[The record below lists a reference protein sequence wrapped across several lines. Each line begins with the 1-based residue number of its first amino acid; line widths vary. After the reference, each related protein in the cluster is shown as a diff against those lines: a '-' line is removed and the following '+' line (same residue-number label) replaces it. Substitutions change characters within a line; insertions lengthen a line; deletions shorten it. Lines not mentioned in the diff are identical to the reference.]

1 MNNIIHIIKQKGN
14 MASTPYMNQ
23 FDALLSDS
31 DDECQKVT
39 QNQITKS
46 SRRNRRRLSTN
57 GPKMSLT
64 KKTHNSIS
72 LSKQPKL
79 NYSKLIHQASNKNKV
94 EKKTET
100 HTLNFTSNNKTYNI
114 SKKDNAWNTND
125 DYFDDRDTRV
135 QEDFNNY
142 MDTMLD
148 GYEYEIFMREE
159 IERKEDESYYNQ
171 SYSDS
176 DGYSSY

>member
-1 MNNIIHIIKQKGN
+1 
-14 MASTPYMNQ
+14 MASTPYTNQ

-31 DDECQKVT
+31 EDECEKNVT
-39 QNQITKS
+39 PVTKS
-46 SRRNRRRLSTN
+46 SRRNRRRLPTN

-64 KKTHNSIS
+64 KTTHKSIS
-72 LSKQPKL
+72 SSQQPKL
-79 NYSKLIHQASNKNKV
+79 NYSKLIQQTSNKKKV

-100 HTLNFTSNNKTYNI
+100 HTLSLTNNSKRHYNSN
-114 SKKDNAWNTND
+114 KKNVWATND
-125 DYFDDRDTRV
+125 DYFDDRDDRV

-148 GYEYEIFMREE
+148 GYEYEIYMKEE
-159 IERKEDESYYNQ
+159 MERKQDEEYYNQ